1 MHPLEI
7 KLKDLNDD
15 KLQDR
20 ISMLYERLRYFSTSG
35 NMMVINQLKMFLD
48 QAIEEQAHRSEQM
61 MSTKDRTK
69 NED

>member
-20 ISMLYERLRYFSTSG
+20 ISMLYERLRYFSSHG

-48 QAIEEQAHRSEQM
+48 QAVEEQTRRSEEM
-61 MSTKDRTK
+61 MTAKDKTK
-69 NED
+69 NEN